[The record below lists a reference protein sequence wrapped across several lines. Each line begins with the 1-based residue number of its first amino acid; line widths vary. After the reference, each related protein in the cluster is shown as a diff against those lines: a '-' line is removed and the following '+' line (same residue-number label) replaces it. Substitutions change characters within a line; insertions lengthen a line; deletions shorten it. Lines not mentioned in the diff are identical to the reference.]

1 MTRPPLSLFAE
12 KTCVSSSHIQSYSSS
27 VSHALL
33 TRFRFRFR
41 KQPTDTRTAQR
52 SRVNH
57 PSCTAPSLLL
67 SRGCIITP
75 KQRARLT
82 NSLPRRLAYD
92 TALRC
97 VSAGAA
103 GAHGRLTGEGV
114 QLGHVRDH
122 PHEVAARER
131 EHDGCADRPA
141 WAWLGWVGGER
152 AEETYVWCGPFGTKR

>member
-1 MTRPPLSLFAE
+1 MRELIAHPELF
-12 KTCVSSSHIQSYSSS
+12 KQRVSCLAHKVLVQVQEVADRHSHRAAVPGESS
-27 VSHALL
+27 
-33 TRFRFRFR
+33 
-41 KQPTDTRTAQR
+41 D
-52 SRVNH
+52 
-57 PSCTAPSLLL
+57 TAPSLLL

-75 KQRARLT
+75 KQRACIT
-82 NSLPRRLAYD
+82 NSPPQHLAYD

-122 PHEVAARER
+122 PHEVAACER

-152 AEETYVWCGPFGTKR
+152 TEETYVWCGPFGTKK